1 MADCTVTPRLL
12 DRAGAEVVLSAR
24 TTADAVEEDIAVIS
38 TSTRTLAG
46 LTFKEIASGVTLR
59 NAARR
64 SLKSV

>member
-1 MADCTVTPRLL
+1 MADCTVAPRLL
-12 DRAGAEVVLSAR
+12 DSAVAEVVVSAR
-24 TTADAVEEDIAVIS
+24 TTADAADEVVAVIP
-38 TSTRTLAG
+38 TSTRTLAA